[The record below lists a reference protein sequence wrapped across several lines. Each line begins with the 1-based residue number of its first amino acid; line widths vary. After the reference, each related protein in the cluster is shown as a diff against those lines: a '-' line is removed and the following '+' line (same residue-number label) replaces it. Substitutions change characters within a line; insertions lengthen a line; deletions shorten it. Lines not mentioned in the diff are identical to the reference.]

1 MARDQVFVGKAIG
14 GAVARAAHSQE
25 REKTLHFCRNDR

>member
-14 GAVARAAHSQE
+14 GAVARAAR
-25 REKTLHFCRNDR
+25 REAARGGNIALRR